1 MEFTQL
7 SVIIT
12 LAFGLGMLHA
22 LDADHIMAV
31 SSLIAN
37 QRSLQNTLRFSLRWA
52 IGHGS
57 VLLLVGLAVFALGWV
72 LPPALS
78 QYAEAA
84 VACVLITIGCVLLV
98 NLYRQRL
105 HLHFHHHDGLP
116 AHAHWHQHDHAESS
130 RHAHAPHRHEH
141 SAVIVG
147 MLHGLA
153 GSAPLLAII
162 PITMVKTP
170 WLGFVYLLVFSL
182 GVLLAMIL
190 FGGLLGLVLNT
201 VAKLAE
207 RLLVWLR
214 ALTGVGAIVLG
225 GLLLKGLW

>member
-1 MEFTQL
+1 MELTQFSL
-7 SVIIT
+7 IIG

-37 QRSLQNTLRFSLRWA
+37 QRSPNNTLRFSLRWA

-57 VLLLVGLAVFALGWV
+57 VLLLVGIAVFALGWV

-78 QYAEAA
+78 QYAEGA
-84 VACVLITIGCVLLV
+84 VALVLILIGAIVLI
-98 NLYRQRL
+98 NLYRKRI
-105 HLHFHHHDGLP
+105 HIHFHDHDDMP
-116 AHAHWHQHDHAESS
+116 AHAHWHTHDHAEITKHTHTS
-130 RHAHAPHRHEH
+130 HRHEH
-141 SAVIVG
+141 GAVIVG

-162 PITMVKTP
+162 PITMLKTP
-170 WLGFVYLLVFSL
+170 LLGFVYLLVFSL

-190 FGGLLGLVLNT
+190 FGGLLGLLLNA
-201 VAKLAE
+201 VAKVADS
-207 RLLVWLR
+207 LLFWIR
-214 ALTGVGAIVLG
+214 ALTGIGAILLG
-225 GLLLKGLW
+225 GLMLKGVL